1 MFRKKIENFRKH
13 TCEVTLSSKVIMT
26 MVLGWEKRMQ
36 LMIWIRYNRI
46 KQFFAVIYASVN
58 IEH

>member
-13 TCEVTLSSKVIMT
+13 TCKVTLSSKVIMT
-26 MVLGWEKRMQ
+26 IALGGEKRMQ
-36 LMIWIRYNRI
+36 LTIWIRYNRI
-46 KQFFAVIYASVN
+46 KQFFTMIYASVH